1 MLSQTSS
8 PSKDC
13 EYIVDMFS
21 KDSRTLHKPLI
32 LLLFMLLLLLRGS
45 FRRMTGLRDGSVST
59 CGIGTCSAFNFGR
72 DNHDGKDIKSYFFFT
87 QIDTY
92 YSSTS
97 D

>member
-32 LLLFMLLLLLRGS
+32 LLLFMLLLLLLPRLLLS
-45 FRRMTGLRDGSVST
+45 PLT
-59 CGIGTCSAFNFGR
+59 CHSLAG
-72 DNHDGKDIKSYFFFT
+72 
-87 QIDTY
+87 
-92 YSSTS
+92 
-97 D
+97 